1 MSVDRVFVDSNVL
14 IYAYDNQARA
24 KRSAARKRLDEL
36 WRNGNGVVS
45 VQVLQ
50 EFFNNAT
57 RKLKEPLDISKAREI
72 ASLYSEWVV
81 APSSVKEVLRATDIM
96 PLYQL
101 SFWDSLIIA
110 AAETADAKLLLTE
123 DMQHGQ
129 IIAGIRIENP
139 FKAAH

>member
-1 MSVDRVFVDSNVL
+1 MNADRVFVDSNVL
-14 IYAYDNQARA
+14 IYAYDNQART
-24 KRSAARKRLDEL
+24 KRSAAKKRLDEL
-36 WRNGNGVVS
+36 WSNGSGVVS

-57 RKLKEPLDISKAREI
+57 RKLKEPLDINKAREI
-72 ASLYSEWVV
+72 VSLYSEWVV
-81 APSSVKEVLRATDIM
+81 APGSAKEVLRAADIM

-110 AAETADAKLLLTE
+110 AAETADAKLLLSE
-123 DMQHGQ
+123 AMQHDQ
-129 IIAGIRIENP
+129 IIAGVRIENP